1 MIMTDDKL
9 DIDGIDLFEDDDDVY
24 DVITM
29 TNEDGS
35 EEDFFVIDGI
45 DVEKVR
51 YLLLVKAE
59 DFEEEEPEAY
69 IFKEVEVNE
78 NECTYEPVEDD
89 AEYNKVMILLQNDDA
104 GYEIKL

>member
-1 MIMTDDKL
+1 MTDDKL

>member
-1 MIMTDDKL
+1 MADDKL
-9 DIDGIDLFEDDDDVY
+9 DIDGIDFFEDDEDVY

>member
-1 MIMTDDKL
+1 MTDDKL
-9 DIDGIDLFEDDDDVY
+9 DIDGIDFFEDDEDVY